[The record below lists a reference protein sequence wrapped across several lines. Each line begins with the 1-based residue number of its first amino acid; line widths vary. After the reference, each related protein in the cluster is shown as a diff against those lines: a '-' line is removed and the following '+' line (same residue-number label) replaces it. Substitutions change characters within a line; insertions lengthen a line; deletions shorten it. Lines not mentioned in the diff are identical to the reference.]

1 MPTFDF
7 GLGSEN
13 NSGTTNDPVKE
24 PTTSLDDVTPNNNA
38 DEPSVLNSEN
48 NNNTNPEGK
57 EGSSGDD
64 KTDKPNDDGQSGDSS
79 LKEGSVVTVGEDSYT
94 VDANGN
100 LLDKDNN
107 IFKSSNEVAEWLA
120 QFETVDDD
128 DDADAINLAN
138 IQKAIGVELSDEN
151 GNPVEFENSI
161 EGIKSYI
168 NGVVEANREDNYRT
182 AFNSIQQQYPFID
195 DVINY
200 WVANNNS
207 LEGYNEIPD
216 RSKIEVIP
224 NNAAQHE
231 AIIRQAWAESKRPG
245 NIEDYLQ
252 YLKSSGNLEA
262 VARDEL
268 KGLQQLD
275 AEYRERIAQQAEEV
289 EAQQQQYIAEYWNSV
304 QDIVQSG
311 KIAGYDIPETITVNR
326 DGRSIAVGRNEFFNY
341 LYQVDGEGKSMYQRD
356 IEAIDETAQ
365 LQDQL
370 LRAYLMFTG
379 GSYADLVAMADN
391 KNKVKHLKL
400 IAKNSKKPSVRINR
414 NNSNKPKDLDFGI

>member
-7 GLGSEN
+7 GLGSDN
-13 NSGTTNDPVKE
+13 NSGNTNEPIKE
-24 PTTSLDDVTPNNNA
+24 PTTSLDDVNPNDNA
-38 DEPSVLNSEN
+38 KEPSVLNSEN

-57 EGSSGDD
+57 EGASGDD
-64 KTDKPNDDGQSGDSS
+64 KPDKSNDDGQSGDSS

-128 DDADAINLAN
+128 DDVDAINLAN
-138 IQKAIGVELSDEN
+138 IQKAIGIELSDEN

-252 YLKSSGNLEA
+252 YLKSSGNLES

-275 AEYRERIAQQAEEV
+275 ADYRERIAQQAEEV
-289 EAQQQQYIAEYWNSV
+289 EAKQQQYIAEYWNSV

-356 IEAIDETAQ
+356 IEATDKTAQ

-379 GSYADLVAMADN
+379 GSYADLVTMADN

-400 IAKNSKKPSVRINR
+400 TAKNSKKPSIRINR

>member
-7 GLGSEN
+7 GLGSDN
-13 NSGTTNDPVKE
+13 NSGNTNEPIKE
-24 PTTSLDDVTPNNNA
+24 PTTSLDDVNQNNNA
-38 DEPSVLNSEN
+38 KEPSVLNSEN
-48 NNNTNPEGK
+48 NNNINLKGEEGD
-57 EGSSGDD
+57 SSDD
-64 KTDKPNDDGQSGDSS
+64 KSDKPNGDGQSDDSS

-128 DDADAINLAN
+128 EDADAINLAN
-138 IQKAIGVELSDEN
+138 IQKAIGIDLSDEN

-168 NGVVEANREDNYRT
+168 NGVVEANREENYKT

-224 NNAAQHE
+224 NNTAQHE

-275 AEYRERIAQQAEEV
+275 ADYRERIAQQAEEV
-289 EAQQQQYIAEYWNSV
+289 EAQQQQYIAEYWKSV
-304 QDIVQSG
+304 QDIVQGG
-311 KIAGYDIPETITVNR
+311 KIAGYDIPETISVNR
-326 DGRSIAVGRNEFFNY
+326 DGRTIAVGRNEFFNY

-356 IEAIDETAQ
+356 IEATDETAQ

-379 GSYADLVAMADN
+379 GSYADLVTMADN

-400 IAKNSKKPSVRINR
+400 TAKNSKKPSVRINR

>member
-128 DDADAINLAN
+128 EDADAINLAN
-138 IQKAIGVELSDEN
+138 IQKAIGIELSDEN

-289 EAQQQQYIAEYWNSV
+289 EAQQQQYIAEYWKSV
-304 QDIVQSG
+304 QDIVQGG
-311 KIAGYDIPETITVNR
+311 KIAGYDIPETISVNR
-326 DGRSIAVGRNEFFNY
+326 DGRTIAVGRNEFFNY

-356 IEAIDETAQ
+356 IEATDENTQ

-400 IAKNSKKPSVRINR
+400 TAKNSKKPSVRINR

>member
-13 NSGTTNDPVKE
+13 NSGSTNDPVKE
-24 PTTSLDDVTPNNNA
+24 PTTSLDDVNQNNNA
-38 DEPSVLNSEN
+38 KESSVLNSEN
-48 NNNTNPEGK
+48 NNNINPKGEEGD
-57 EGSSGDD
+57 SSDD
-64 KTDKPNDDGQSGDSS
+64 KSDKPNGDGQSDDSS

-128 DDADAINLAN
+128 EDADAINLAN
-138 IQKAIGVELSDEN
+138 IQKAIGIDLSDEN

-168 NGVVEANREDNYRT
+168 NGVVEANREENYRT

-224 NNAAQHE
+224 NNTAQHE

-275 AEYRERIAQQAEEV
+275 ADYRERIAQQAEEV
-289 EAQQQQYIAEYWNSV
+289 EAQQQQYIAEYWKSV
-304 QDIVQSG
+304 QDIVQGG
-311 KIAGYDIPETITVNR
+311 KIAGYDIPETISVNR
-326 DGRSIAVGRNEFFNY
+326 DGRTIAVGRNEFFNY

-356 IEAIDETAQ
+356 IEATDETAQ

-379 GSYADLVAMADN
+379 GSYADLVTMADN

-400 IAKNSKKPSVRINR
+400 TAKNSKKPSVRINR

>member
-7 GLGSEN
+7 GLGSDN
-13 NSGTTNDPVKE
+13 NSGNTNEPIKE
-24 PTTSLDDVTPNNNA
+24 PTTSLDDVNQNNNA
-38 DEPSVLNSEN
+38 KEPSVLNSEN
-48 NNNTNPEGK
+48 NNNINLKGEEGD
-57 EGSSGDD
+57 SSDD
-64 KTDKPNDDGQSGDSS
+64 KSDKPNGDGQSDSS

-128 DDADAINLAN
+128 EDADAINLAN
-138 IQKAIGVELSDEN
+138 IQKAIGIDLSDEN

-168 NGVVEANREDNYRT
+168 NGVVEANREENYRT

-224 NNAAQHE
+224 NNTAQHE

-275 AEYRERIAQQAEEV
+275 ADYRERIAQQAEEV
-289 EAQQQQYIAEYWNSV
+289 EAQQQQYIAEYWKSV
-304 QDIVQSG
+304 QDIVQGG
-311 KIAGYDIPETITVNR
+311 KIAGYDIPETISVNR
-326 DGRSIAVGRNEFFNY
+326 DGRTIAVGRNEFFNY

-356 IEAIDETAQ
+356 IEATDETAQ

-379 GSYADLVAMADN
+379 GSYADLVTMADN

-400 IAKNSKKPSVRINR
+400 TAKNSKKPSVRINR

>member
-7 GLGSEN
+7 GLGSDN
-13 NSGTTNDPVKE
+13 NSGNTNEPIKE
-24 PTTSLDDVTPNNNA
+24 PTTSLDDVNQNNNA
-38 DEPSVLNSEN
+38 KEPSVLNSEN
-48 NNNTNPEGK
+48 NNNINPKGEEGD
-57 EGSSGDD
+57 SSDD
-64 KTDKPNDDGQSGDSS
+64 KSDKPNGDGQSDDSS

-128 DDADAINLAN
+128 EDADAINLAN
-138 IQKAIGVELSDEN
+138 IQKAIGIDLSDEN

-168 NGVVEANREDNYRT
+168 NGVVEANREENYRT

-224 NNAAQHE
+224 NNTAQHE

-275 AEYRERIAQQAEEV
+275 ADYRERIAQQAEEV
-289 EAQQQQYIAEYWNSV
+289 EAQQQQYIAEYWKSV
-304 QDIVQSG
+304 QDIVQGG
-311 KIAGYDIPETITVNR
+311 KIAGYDIPETISVNR
-326 DGRSIAVGRNEFFNY
+326 DGRTIAVSRNEFFNY

-356 IEAIDETAQ
+356 IEATDETAQ

-379 GSYADLVAMADN
+379 GSYADLVTMADN

-400 IAKNSKKPSVRINR
+400 TAKNSKKPSIRINR

>member
-7 GLGSEN
+7 GLGSDN
-13 NSGTTNDPVKE
+13 NSGNTNEPIKE
-24 PTTSLDDVTPNNNA
+24 PTTSLDDVNQNNNA
-38 DEPSVLNSEN
+38 KEPSVLNSEN
-48 NNNTNPEGK
+48 NNNINPKGEEGD
-57 EGSSGDD
+57 SSDD
-64 KTDKPNDDGQSGDSS
+64 KSDKPNGDGQSDDSS

-128 DDADAINLAN
+128 EDADAINLAN
-138 IQKAIGVELSDEN
+138 IQKAIGIDLSDEN

-168 NGVVEANREDNYRT
+168 NGVVEANREENYMT

-224 NNAAQHE
+224 NNTAQHE
-231 AIIRQAWAESKRPG
+231 AIIRQAWTESKRPG

-275 AEYRERIAQQAEEV
+275 ADYRERIAQQAEEV
-289 EAQQQQYIAEYWNSV
+289 EAQQQQYIAEYWKSV
-304 QDIVQSG
+304 QDIVQGG
-311 KIAGYDIPETITVNR
+311 KIAGYDIPETISVNR
-326 DGRSIAVGRNEFFNY
+326 DGRTIAVGRNEFFNY

-356 IEAIDETAQ
+356 IEATDETAQ

-379 GSYADLVAMADN
+379 GSYADLVTMADN

-400 IAKNSKKPSVRINR
+400 TAKNSKKPSVRINR

>member
-13 NSGTTNDPVKE
+13 NSGNTTDPVNE
-24 PTTSLDDVTPNNNA
+24 PSTSLDDVTPNNNTG
-38 DEPSVLNSEN
+38 EPSVTVTDN
-48 NNNTNPEGK
+48 NNNTDTAKKGDAL
-57 EGSSGDD
+57 GDD
-64 KTDKPNDDGQSGDSS
+64 KPDNSNDSGSSDDSS
-79 LKEGSVVTVGEDSYT
+79 LKEGFVVTVGEDSYT

-107 IFKSSNEVAEWLA
+107 IFKAANEVADWLA

-128 DDADAINLAN
+128 DDADAITLAN
-138 IQKAIGVELSDEN
+138 IQKAIGIDLSDEN

-168 NGVVEANREDNYRT
+168 NGVVEANREENYRT

-224 NNAAQHE
+224 NNTAQHE

-252 YLKSSGNLEA
+252 YLKTSGNLEA

-275 AEYRERIAQQAEEV
+275 ADYRERIAQQAEEV
-289 EAQQQQYIAEYWNSV
+289 EAQQQQYIAEYWKSV
-304 QDIVQSG
+304 QDIVQGG
-311 KIAGYDIPETITVNR
+311 KIAGYDIPETISVNR
-326 DGRSIAVGRNEFFNY
+326 DGRTIAVGRNEFFNY

-356 IEAIDETAQ
+356 IEATDENTQ

-379 GSYADLVAMADN
+379 GSYADLVTMADN

-400 IAKNSKKPSVRINR
+400 TAKNSKKPSVHINR

>member
-128 DDADAINLAN
+128 EDADAINLAN
-138 IQKAIGVELSDEN
+138 IQKAIGIELSDEN

-289 EAQQQQYIAEYWNSV
+289 EAQQQQYIAEYWKSV
-304 QDIVQSG
+304 QDIVQGG

-356 IEAIDETAQ
+356 IEATDENTQ

-400 IAKNSKKPSVRINR
+400 TAKNSKKPSVRINR

>member
-7 GLGSEN
+7 GLGSDN
-13 NSGTTNDPVKE
+13 NSGNTNEPIKE
-24 PTTSLDDVTPNNNA
+24 PTTSLDDVNPNDNA
-38 DEPSVLNSEN
+38 KEPSVFNSEN

-57 EGSSGDD
+57 EGASGDD
-64 KTDKPNDDGQSGDSS
+64 KPDKSNDDGQSGDSS

-120 QFETVDDD
+120 QFETIDDD

-138 IQKAIGVELSDEN
+138 IQKAIGIELSDEN

-252 YLKSSGNLEA
+252 YLKSSGNLES

-275 AEYRERIAQQAEEV
+275 ADYRERIAQQAEEV
-289 EAQQQQYIAEYWNSV
+289 EAKQQQYIAEYWNSV

-356 IEAIDETAQ
+356 IEATDENTQ

-400 IAKNSKKPSVRINR
+400 TAKNSKKPSVRINR

>member
-7 GLGSEN
+7 GLGSDN
-13 NSGTTNDPVKE
+13 NSGNTNEPIKE
-24 PTTSLDDVTPNNNA
+24 PTTSLDDVNQNNNA
-38 DEPSVLNSEN
+38 KEPSVLNSEN
-48 NNNTNPEGK
+48 NNNINPKGEEGD
-57 EGSSGDD
+57 SSDD
-64 KTDKPNDDGQSGDSS
+64 KSDKPNGDGQSDDSS

-128 DDADAINLAN
+128 EDANAINLAN
-138 IQKAIGVELSDEN
+138 IQKAIGIDLSDEN

-168 NGVVEANREDNYRT
+168 NGVVEANREENYRT

-224 NNAAQHE
+224 NNTAQHE

-275 AEYRERIAQQAEEV
+275 ADYRERIAQQAEEV
-289 EAQQQQYIAEYWNSV
+289 EAQQQQYIAEYWKSV
-304 QDIVQSG
+304 QDIVQGG
-311 KIAGYDIPETITVNR
+311 KIAGYDIPETISVNR
-326 DGRSIAVGRNEFFNY
+326 DGRTIAVGRNEFFNY

-356 IEAIDETAQ
+356 IEATDETTQ

-379 GSYADLVAMADN
+379 GSYADLVTMADN

-400 IAKNSKKPSVRINR
+400 TAKNSKKPSVRINR

>member
-7 GLGSEN
+7 GLGSDN
-13 NSGTTNDPVKE
+13 NSGNTNEPIKE
-24 PTTSLDDVTPNNNA
+24 PTTSLDDVNPNDNA
-38 DEPSVLNSEN
+38 KEPSVLNSEN

-57 EGSSGDD
+57 EGASGDD
-64 KTDKPNDDGQSGDSS
+64 KPDNPNGDGQSGDSS

-138 IQKAIGVELSDEN
+138 IQKAIGIELSDEN

-231 AIIRQAWAESKRPG
+231 AIIRQAWVESKRPG

-252 YLKSSGNLEA
+252 YLKSSGNLES

-275 AEYRERIAQQAEEV
+275 ADYRERIAQQAEEV
-289 EAQQQQYIAEYWNSV
+289 EAKQQQYIAEYWNSV

-356 IEAIDETAQ
+356 IEATDENTQ

-400 IAKNSKKPSVRINR
+400 TAKNSKKPSVRINR

>member
-7 GLGSEN
+7 GLGSDN
-13 NSGTTNDPVKE
+13 NSGNTNEPIKE
-24 PTTSLDDVTPNNNA
+24 PTTSLDDVNQNNNA
-38 DEPSVLNSEN
+38 KEPSVLNSEN
-48 NNNTNPEGK
+48 NNNINPKGEEGD
-57 EGSSGDD
+57 SSDD
-64 KTDKPNDDGQSGDSS
+64 KSDKPNGDGQSDDSS

-120 QFETVDDD
+120 QFETVDDED
-128 DDADAINLAN
+128 VDAINLAN
-138 IQKAIGVELSDEN
+138 IQKAIGIDLSDEN

-168 NGVVEANREDNYRT
+168 NGVVEANREENYRT

-224 NNAAQHE
+224 NNTAQHE

-252 YLKSSGNLEA
+252 YLKTSGNLEA

-275 AEYRERIAQQAEEV
+275 ADYRERIAQQAEEV
-289 EAQQQQYIAEYWNSV
+289 EAQQQQYIAEYWKSV
-304 QDIVQSG
+304 QDIVQGG
-311 KIAGYDIPETITVNR
+311 KIAGYDIPETISVNR
-326 DGRSIAVGRNEFFNY
+326 DGRTIAVGRNEFFNY

-356 IEAIDETAQ
+356 IEATDETTQ

-379 GSYADLVAMADN
+379 GSYADLVTMADN

-400 IAKNSKKPSVRINR
+400 TAKNSKKPSIRINR

>member
-7 GLGSEN
+7 GLGSDN
-13 NSGTTNDPVKE
+13 NSENTNEPIKE
-24 PTTSLDDVTPNNNA
+24 PTTSLDDVNQNNNA
-38 DEPSVLNSEN
+38 KEPSVLNSEN
-48 NNNTNPEGK
+48 NNNINPKGEEGD
-57 EGSSGDD
+57 SSDD
-64 KTDKPNDDGQSGDSS
+64 KSDKPNGDGQSDNSS

-107 IFKSSNEVAEWLA
+107 IFKSSNEVAEWFA
-120 QFETVDDD
+120 QFEIVDDD
-128 DDADAINLAN
+128 EDADAINLAN
-138 IQKAIGVELSDEN
+138 IQKAIGIDLSDEN

-168 NGVVEANREDNYRT
+168 NGVVEANREENYRT

-224 NNAAQHE
+224 NNTAQHE

-275 AEYRERIAQQAEEV
+275 ADYRERIAQQAEEV
-289 EAQQQQYIAEYWNSV
+289 EAQQQQYIAEYWKSV
-304 QDIVQSG
+304 QDIVQGG
-311 KIAGYDIPETITVNR
+311 KIAGYDIPETISVNR
-326 DGRSIAVGRNEFFNY
+326 DGRTIAVGRNEFFNY

-356 IEAIDETAQ
+356 IEATDKTAQ

-379 GSYADLVAMADN
+379 GSYADLVTMADN

-400 IAKNSKKPSVRINR
+400 TAKNSKKPSVRINR

>member
-7 GLGSEN
+7 GLGSDN
-13 NSGTTNDPVKE
+13 NSGNTNEPIKE
-24 PTTSLDDVTPNNNA
+24 PTTSLDDVNPNDNA
-38 DEPSVLNSEN
+38 KESSVLNSEN

-57 EGSSGDD
+57 EGASGDD
-64 KTDKPNDDGQSGDSS
+64 KPDKPNDDGQSGDSS

-168 NGVVEANREDNYRT
+168 NGVVEANREENYKT

-289 EAQQQQYIAEYWNSV
+289 EAQQQQYIAEYWKSV
-304 QDIVQSG
+304 QDIVQGG
-311 KIAGYDIPETITVNR
+311 KIAGYDIPETISVNR
-326 DGRSIAVGRNEFFNY
+326 DGRTIAVGRNEFFNY

-356 IEAIDETAQ
+356 IEATDENIQ

-391 KNKVKHLKL
+391 KNKVKHLQL
-400 IAKNSKKPSVRINR
+400 TAKNSKKPSIRINR

>member
-13 NSGTTNDPVKE
+13 NSGNTNDPVKE
-24 PTTSLDDVTPNNNA
+24 PTTSLDDVNPNNNA
-38 DEPSVLNSEN
+38 KEPSVLNSEN
-48 NNNTNPEGK
+48 NNNINPKGEEGD
-57 EGSSGDD
+57 SSDD
-64 KTDKPNDDGQSGDSS
+64 KSDKPNGDGQSDDSS

-128 DDADAINLAN
+128 EDADAINLAN
-138 IQKAIGVELSDEN
+138 IQKAIGIDLSDEN

-168 NGVVEANREDNYRT
+168 NGVVEANREENYRT

-224 NNAAQHE
+224 NNTAQHE

-275 AEYRERIAQQAEEV
+275 ADYRERIAQQAEEV
-289 EAQQQQYIAEYWNSV
+289 EAQQQQYIAEYWKSV
-304 QDIVQSG
+304 QDIVQGG

-356 IEAIDETAQ
+356 IEATDETAQ

-379 GSYADLVAMADN
+379 GSYADLVTMADN

-400 IAKNSKKPSVRINR
+400 TAKNSKKPSIRINR